1 MLNDTPTSAMTG
13 STGPQK
19 EEKEVA
25 PSCRKNPAF
34 SQKTNAYVPTTTIN
48 PAFKNL
54 TLINSPPPEVD
65 LRTDFL
71 LLQSLAIE

>member
-1 MLNDTPTSAMTG
+1 MLNDTPTSAMTE

-25 PSCRKNPAF
+25 LSCRKNPVF
-34 SQKTNAYVPTTTIN
+34 SQKTNAYAPATTIN

-54 TLINSPPPEVD
+54 ALINSPPPEVD
-65 LRTDFL
+65 LRTNFL
-71 LLQSLAIE
+71 LLHSLDIE